1 MRQHG
6 NQRWSGHR
14 ELTTAAVDRLY
25 AVLAGPDGRIRG
37 LGRDRYAAQ
46 LDRAQAHQD
55 RPFAAGLIRNFAN
68 TGRTFPYAGLGPTLH
83 SAYTNPD
90 VQRQHFLA
98 DPFRSG
104 PANLRVAA
112 GFIATEL
119 RRARRKSGREMM
131 RHLGAAVHAMQ
142 DSYSGAHA
150 WRDYAVYSGDPTAAV
165 RALHVFTPAH
175 LVGIDDGRNT
185 HAGAFDQPP
194 ARSGTV
200 RAAVEATYRILTAHE
215 LGLRDPGRAEL
226 VLRETLEPLVRAS
239 DAGVVVGLLP
249 DTEWRAERDRRL
261 ELDKSAGQR
270 PVEGGIGV
278 LSDGGVGACG

>member
-6 NQRWSGHR
+6 NQHWSGHR

-37 LGRDRYAAQ
+37 LGRDRYAAE

-55 RPFAAGLIRNFAN
+55 RALAAGLITNVAN

-104 PANLRVAA
+104 PDNLRVVAD
-112 GFIATEL
+112 FIAAEL
-119 RRARRKSGREMM
+119 RRARRSSGGEMV

-175 LVGIDDGRNT
+175 LLGLDDGRNT
-185 HAGAFDQPP
+185 HAGAFDQPL
-194 ARSGTV
+194 AGSGTV
-200 RAAVEATYRILTAHE
+200 RAAIEATYRILAAYE
-215 LGLRDPGRAEL
+215 RGLRDPDRAEL
-226 VLRETLEPLVRAS
+226 VQREALEPLVRAS
-239 DAGVVVGLLP
+239 DEGVVVSLAAG
-249 DTEWRAERDRRL
+249 TEWRAERDRRL

-270 PVEGGIGV
+270 PAEG
-278 LSDGGVGACG
+278 

>member
-6 NQRWSGHR
+6 NQHWSGHR

-37 LGRDRYAAQ
+37 LGRDRYAAE

-55 RPFAAGLIRNFAN
+55 RALSAGLITNVAN
-68 TGRTFPYAGLGPTLH
+68 TGRTLPYAGFGPTLH

-104 PANLRVAA
+104 SGNLRVAT
-112 GFIATEL
+112 GFIAAEL
-119 RRARRKSGREMM
+119 RRARHSSGRETM
-131 RHLGAAVHAMQ
+131 RHLGAAVHAIQ

-165 RALHVFTPAH
+165 RCLHVFTPAH
-175 LVGIDDGRNT
+175 LAGIDDRRNT

-200 RAAVEATYRILTAHE
+200 RATIEATYRILVAHE
-215 LGLRDPGRAEL
+215 LGLRDPDQADL
-226 VLRETLEPLVRAS
+226 LLRETLEPLVRPS
-239 DAGVVVGLLP
+239 GEGVVVSLVP
-249 DTEWRAERDRRL
+249 DTAWRAERDRRL

-270 PVEGGIGV
+270 PVEG
-278 LSDGGVGACG
+278 